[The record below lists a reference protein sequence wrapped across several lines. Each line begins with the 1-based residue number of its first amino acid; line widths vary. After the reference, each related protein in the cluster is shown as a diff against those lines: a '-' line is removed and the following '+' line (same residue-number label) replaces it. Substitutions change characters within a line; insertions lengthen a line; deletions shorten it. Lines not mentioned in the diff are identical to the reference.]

1 MSNKVE
7 EENNLDRPDL
17 EDLQDIKVLLGTV
30 SPVVSPFSCIH
41 SYPAIP
47 TKKQNVLRLLP
58 LLTTVNK

>member
-41 SYPAIP
+41 SYPA
-47 TKKQNVLRLLP
+47 TKRA
-58 LLTTVNK
+58 